1 VTSSRDMEGLYS
13 SHWPFVLCLS
23 ATVALVAFAFRLR
36 STPFSQWVLT
46 GGRRQRKAL
55 LVGPCGSGKTA
66 LFTRVGRVLVGFS
79 RLSRTAPVWVFQ
91 PCPHLAAREPRAD
104 PRRDQSEG
112 LTCLHLPLR
121 YSSQRQTLL
130 VDIPGH
136 PRLRARLLAQHLAEA
151 TACVLLIDAITG
163 LTAKCVKEA
172 ADHLQILL
180 ALTSL
185 LPARDSPKLL
195 ICLTKTDALPTTS
208 TAATPLERAKAA
220 LGREMEKRRLMT
232 RTTAA
237 QPQTLEGLGSGV
249 AKGGLSSDKTEI
261 MQIDVFGDQA
271 WDWDEV
277 RLSWCTGTAA
287 TAEGPDSV
295 LAWLDKNA

>member
-1 VTSSRDMEGLYS
+1 MDGLLGYA
-13 SHWPFVLCLS
+13 SHWAFVLCLS

-36 STPFSQWVLT
+36 STPLSQWVLT
-46 GGRRQRKAL
+46 GGRRQCKAL

-66 LFTRVGRVLVGFS
+66 LFTRVGRVFVGLS
-79 RLSRTAPVWVFQ
+79 RLSRKAPVWAFQ
-91 PCPHLAAREPRAD
+91 PCPHLAAREPRVH

-112 LTCLHLPLR
+112 LACLHLPLR
-121 YSSQRQTLL
+121 HSTSKQTLL

-136 PRLRARLLAQHLAEA
+136 PRLRARLLAQHIAEA

-163 LTAKCVKEA
+163 LTVKCVKEA
-172 ADHLQILL
+172 ADHLQILF

-195 ICLTKTDALPTTS
+195 VCLTKTDALPTTS
-208 TAATPLERAKAA
+208 AAATPLERAKAA

-237 QPQTLEGLGSGV
+237 QPQTLEGLGSGGG
-249 AKGGLSSDKTEI
+249 KGGLPSDEAELL
-261 MQIDVFGDQA
+261 QIDIFGDHA

-295 LAWLDKNA
+295 LAWFHENA